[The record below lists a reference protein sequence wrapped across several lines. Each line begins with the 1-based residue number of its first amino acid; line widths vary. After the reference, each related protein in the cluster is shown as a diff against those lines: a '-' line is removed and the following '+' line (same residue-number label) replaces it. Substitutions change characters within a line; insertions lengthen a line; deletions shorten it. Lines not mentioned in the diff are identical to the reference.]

1 MLSNTTVGI
10 PTRLRSC
17 RLFAYEGQKSGQ
29 SQRIDYAGG
38 IGRTNTWPPQDVP
51 PDAKVVQNFQDK
63 SRAKYMEQLPET
75 CQLSAYTALN
85 LSVHPTTHYE
95 SVMYIKGLSL
105 PGLLPLVPL
114 IDFGG

>member
-1 MLSNTTVGI
+1 M
-10 PTRLRSC
+10 
-17 RLFAYEGQKSGQ
+17 YEGQKSGQ

-63 SRAKYMEQLPET
+63 SRAKYMEELPEI

-85 LSVHPTTHYE
+85 LSMHPTTHYE
-95 SVMYIKGLSL
+95 SAMYINWLSL
-105 PGLLPLVPL
+105 PGLLPLVRMTPCRCGVIRPCRVTHGTAL
-114 IDFGG
+114 ST

>member
-1 MLSNTTVGI
+1 M
-10 PTRLRSC
+10 P
-17 RLFAYEGQKSGQ
+17 YEGQKSGQ

-63 SRAKYMEQLPET
+63 SRAKYMEELPET

-85 LSVHPTTHYE
+85 LSMHSTTHYE
-95 SVMYIKGLSL
+95 SAMYIKGSSL
-105 PGLLPLVPL
+105 PGLLPLVLNAPGEEKVSKYTVAAG
-114 IDFGG
+114 DGSR